1 MSARSPHD
9 TRWPPDSRSDYEQ
22 TFDNPVREGLPT
34 IRELARTTVLQ
45 IQLVLHRHQ
54 ITSGKPTIRELA
66 LLWFSLSRLADRE
79 QENGTLVLGMR

>member
-34 IRELARTTVLQ
+34 IRELA
-45 IQLVLHRHQ
+45 
-54 ITSGKPTIRELA
+54 